1 MKMVKIMK
9 IVRLI
14 ETAPKSPNLVFTLF
28 LTVENPLFWIW
39 PSFKFFEFN
48 YCHQW
53 PLIEFTI
60 KLLFK
65 FLDIWELQ
73 PQIVTQKNVTDE
85 QTQSLKRSFR
95 CFLMF
100 RCCWLNFHMTSL
112 EYQIITLGYFLNWIW
127 ISNFNLQGIS
137 IIKWLVLKIPTQPAN
152 IEKRQTY
159 IGD

>member
-1 MKMVKIMK
+1 MMMKMVKIMK

-39 PSFKFFEFN
+39 PSFKFREFN

-73 PQIVTQKNVTDE
+73 PQIVTQKSVTDE
-85 QTQSLKRSFR
+85 QTQSLKRSFEM
-95 CFLMF
+95 FLDVLMLF
-100 RCCWLNFHMTSL
+100 TWFSHDIS
-112 EYQIITLGYFLNWIW
+112 W
-127 ISNFNLQGIS
+127 ISDNNSDSNQIFSQLNL
-137 IIKWLVLKIPTQPAN
+137 N
-152 IEKRQTY
+152 
-159 IGD
+159 